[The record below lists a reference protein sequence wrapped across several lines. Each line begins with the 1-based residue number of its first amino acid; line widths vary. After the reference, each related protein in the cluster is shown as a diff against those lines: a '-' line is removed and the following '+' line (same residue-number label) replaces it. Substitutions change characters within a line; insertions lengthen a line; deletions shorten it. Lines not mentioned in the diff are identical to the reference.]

1 MAVCYFISRS
11 KRWGNPGFT
20 LGSLRALTI
29 TTTGSCDPNSA
40 RLQCLAIFHLP
51 CKRFGLA
58 FSLSI
63 RFPCRVCSLT
73 NKPVGSPQ
81 ATFIAKSEVST
92 RVLDTVK
99 RFPKVDASKVREL

>member
-1 MAVCYFISRS
+1 MLFYLSFKTVGKTLCSRLDHCARSPPPQLAAVN
-11 KRWGNPGFT
+11 K
-20 LGSLRALTI
+20 
-29 TTTGSCDPNSA
+29 
-40 RLQCLAIFHLP
+40 H
-51 CKRFGLA
+51 GLA
-58 FSLSI
+58 AMPGDFLFAMQRIWTFSISI

-73 NKPVGSPQ
+73 NKTVGSPQ